1 MTTKKRRPNRRTANK
16 ELVFNRWLV
25 KGSPATSIMAWSLL
39 GMSLDSADVTT
50 EGLNEVFGMVCDG
63 FFSSDDAEV
72 WIGFVEGVDEGVVG
86 TDGEMLADI
95 LVPDGDGEDCFGI
108 MACATVVVVVLV
120 VVGEGLGLGVVGLG
134 VVVVVDVTAGVV
146 GMAAAIAGFG
156 TASVVVAFSIGVVC
170 RLVVAIV
177 VKLICKAAGSV
188 VVDEL
193 EIDLLNS
200 VGNSFVTLVEML
212 VPAD

>member
-39 GMSLDSADVTT
+39 GMSLGSADVTT
-50 EGLNEVFGMVCDG
+50 EGLNEVFGMVRDG
-63 FFSSDDAEV
+63 FFSSDDAAEV

-95 LVPDGDGEDCFGI
+95 LVPDGEGRFGI

-134 VVVVVDVTAGVV
+134 VVVVEDVTAGV
-146 GMAAAIAGFG
+146 GMAAVIAGFG
-156 TASVVVAFSIGVVC
+156 TASAVVAFSIGVVC

-177 VKLICKAAGSV
+177 KLICKVAGSV
-188 VVDEL
+188 VVDVL
-193 EIDLLNS
+193 EIETLNS
-200 VGNSFVTLVEML
+200 VGNSFVALVEEL

>member
-1 MTTKKRRPNRRTANK
+1 
-16 ELVFNRWLV
+16 
-25 KGSPATSIMAWSLL
+25 
-39 GMSLDSADVTT
+39 MSLDSADVTT
-50 EGLNEVFGMVCDG
+50 EGLNEVFGMVRDG
-63 FFSSDDAEV
+63 FFSSDDAAEV

-193 EIDLLNS
+193 EIEMLNS
-200 VGNSFVTLVEML
+200 VGNSFVTLVEVL
-212 VPAD
+212 APADWWETADLSVWFLPTWIESAKTKFGLVNGDIWLILWNT

>member
-50 EGLNEVFGMVCDG
+50 EGLNEVFGMVRDG
-63 FFSSDDAEV
+63 FFSSDDAAEV

-95 LVPDGDGEDCFGI
+95 LVPAGDCEGCFGI

-120 VVGEGLGLGVVGLG
+120 VVGEGLELGVVGLG

-146 GMAAAIAGFG
+146 GMAAVIAGFG
-156 TASVVVAFSIGVVC
+156 TASVVMAFSIGVVC

-177 VKLICKAAGSV
+177 KLICKVAGSV
-188 VVDEL
+188 VVDVL
-193 EIDLLNS
+193 EIETLNS
-200 VGNSFVTLVEML
+200 VGNGFVTLVEDL
-212 VPAD
+212 VPTD